1 MFIFHKY
8 GTKKI
13 TLGLHE
19 PLASQCPHCKGIN
32 TITFA
37 ITGEYYYFFSFL
49 PIFPF
54 EKDGFAMC
62 SECSFKINSVKF
74 NAATKDEFKMIRRK
88 FRYPFYTYTGA
99 AIFFGPLLLLVSLA
113 IIESFTS

>member
-1 MFIFHKY
+1 MFIFHKF

-19 PLASQCPHCKGIN
+19 PFVSQCPNCKGIN

-37 ITGEYYYFFSFL
+37 ITGEYYYCFSFI

-54 EKDGFAMC
+54 EKDGYALC
-62 SECSFKINSVKF
+62 SDCSFKINSVKY
-74 NAATKDEFKMIRRK
+74 NAATKDEFKLIRRK
-88 FRYPFYTYTGA
+88 FRYPLYTYIGA
-99 AIFFGPLLLLVSLA
+99 AIFFAPLVLLVLLA
-113 IIESFTS
+113 IIESLIS